1 MRLLAWSL
9 VGLKHPVGEAVL
21 FGDVKVRVEDAG
33 ARQRCVL
40 DGSVVHLGVGAVLE
54 NVAGASSAAK
64 SIDRVLLD
72 VTRPVDFAAVVG
84 AAPRRIVRVVG
95 VEGRRDLPAEA
106 LSE

>member
-21 FGDVKVRVEDAG
+21 FGDVNVGVEDAG
-33 ARQRCVL
+33 ARQRRAL
-40 DGSVVHLGVGAVLE
+40 DGSVVHVRLGAVLE

-72 VTRPVDFAAVVG
+72 VTRPVDFAARCSIMPDSASG
-84 AAPRRIVRVVG
+84 R
-95 VEGRRDLPAEA
+95 GRRDLPAEA

>member
-9 VGLKHPVGEAVL
+9 VGLKHPVL